1 MTKESKDAP
10 LPGNHGQFGV
20 NNASEEHKRL
30 EQEPAPKVPEVADE
44 PVKPKTRTRAS

>member
-30 EQEPAPKVPEVADE
+30 EDEPAPEVPDVAEE
-44 PVKPKTRTRAS
+44 PVKSKP

>member
-1 MTKESKDAP
+1 MTDKAKEAA

-30 EQEPAPKVPEVADE
+30 EEKPAPEPQECPENGMTAE
-44 PVKPKTRTRAS
+44 K

>member
-1 MTKESKDAP
+1 MTDKAKEAA

-30 EQEPAPKVPEVADE
+30 EEKPAPESQESPENGTTAE
-44 PVKPKTRTRAS
+44 K

>member
-1 MTKESKDAP
+1 MTDKAKKAA

-30 EQEPAPKVPEVADE
+30 EEKPAPEPQESPENGTVAE
-44 PVKPKTRTRAS
+44 K

>member
-20 NNASEEHKRL
+20 NNASEDHKPL
-30 EQEPAPKVPEVADE
+30 EEYPTPQPPSGTQESTETAS
-44 PVKPKTRTRAS
+44 KPKP